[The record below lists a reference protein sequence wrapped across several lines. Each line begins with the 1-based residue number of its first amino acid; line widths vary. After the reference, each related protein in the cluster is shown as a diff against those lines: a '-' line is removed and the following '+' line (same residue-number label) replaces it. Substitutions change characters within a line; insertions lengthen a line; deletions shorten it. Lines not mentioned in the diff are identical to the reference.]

1 MTQKQYLDKLR
12 NSLRFRL
19 SEVEIDDILSDMRE
33 CFEAGIS
40 EGKSEEEICIGLGNP
55 KEAAASLINEQKN
68 SSAGFIARLAEYWLP
83 IVISIAIL
91 GGFYYLRISEMSD
104 HQYRQRADLVLYTI
118 PLLIWLLLE
127 RKSFF
132 TSICECRY
140 KPDFFTLAGSVLIF
154 AAGIIYSG
162 FPLTF
167 INDEKSLI
175 SSISIALTLLVPI
188 AMLMLV
194 ISLWKNAPKP
204 FSLAAIAVTLFMVY
218 RAVEACRFF
227 TMIYDRNDMSD
238 RHMVNIGTYNYYHV
252 QMILA
257 CASLLMIW
265 SFIHRNVLTLPISY
279 LSVNAAGLMLYF
291 RWSLMTIDPAM
302 KDLETFVRRQLRIGS
317 SNYIFGG
324 IISFAVTM
332 ILIIVIK
339 IIDKRRKAES

>member
-40 EGKSEEEICIGLGNP
+40 EGKSEKEICIGLGDP
-55 KEAAASLINEQKN
+55 KEAAVSLIKEQKN
-68 SSAGFIARLAEYWLP
+68 SFAGFAARLAEYWLP
-83 IVISIAIL
+83 IVIIIVIL

-104 HQYRQRADLVLYTI
+104 QYRQPTALVLYTI

-132 TSICECRY
+132 TSICECKF

-218 RAVEACRFF
+218 RALQACSFF
-227 TMIYDRNDMSD
+227 TTIYSGNDMQEYYMSN
-238 RHMVNIGTYNYYHV
+238 VGIYNYYHV
-252 QMILA
+252 QLILA
-257 CASLLMIW
+257 CASLLLIW

-339 IIDKRRKAES
+339 IIDKKRKAES